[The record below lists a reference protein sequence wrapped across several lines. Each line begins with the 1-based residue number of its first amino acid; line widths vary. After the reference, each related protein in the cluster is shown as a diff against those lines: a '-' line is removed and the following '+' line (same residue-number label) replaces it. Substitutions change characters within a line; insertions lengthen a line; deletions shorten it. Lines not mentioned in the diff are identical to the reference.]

1 MVINMDKRAY
11 LINRFKKDFLRYNLL
26 QEDSISAAAIAEK
39 LYGVIEIND
48 IAVVGKQQIESIC
61 NDLLS
66 FEKVNTEEL
75 RCDLKDQV
83 VSVYKDWLNGYS
95 VDEIVADQ
103 LRKLERNVELQA
115 WSNGI
120 SNMLESIKLL
130 VERLS
135 SAARSYNGVMS
146 STVSEKEVL
155 EKFAEAKEITLVERV
170 TGNNIEDV
178 VEYRSLLLQYVKEVC
193 ANLLYAKVEEIYST
207 LAANSV
213 FERLQSNFSSL
224 TEYASEL
231 KASIEDTPADNEW
244 DKEYNRNVPT
254 GFYARNVEN
263 ITAERAFQMVL
274 LQFFAK
280 NEEWMVENGLL
291 VDGDLKVYTNSKQS
305 SMENLVNNI
314 FSTTILY

>member
-1 MVINMDKRAY
+1 MDKRAY

-254 GFYARNVEN
+254 DFYARNVEN

-291 VDGDLKVYTNSKQS
+291 VDGDLKVFVGEVDS
-305 SMENLVNNI
+305 VNKL
-314 FSTTILY
+314 FQMLCTRCSV

>member
-75 RCDLKDQV
+75 RYDLKDQV

-103 LRKLERNVELQA
+103 LCKLERNVELQA

-120 SNMLESIKLL
+120 SNMSESIKLL

-254 GFYARNVEN
+254 DFYARNVEN

-314 FSTTILY
+314 FSTTISY

>member
-1 MVINMDKRAY
+1 MDKRAY

-48 IAVVGKQQIESIC
+48 IAAVGKQQIESIC

-120 SNMLESIKLL
+120 SNMSESIKLL

-193 ANLLYAKVEEIYST
+193 ANLLYAKVEEIYLT
-207 LAANSV
+207 LAADSV

-254 GFYARNVEN
+254 DFYARNVEN

>member
-120 SNMLESIKLL
+120 SNMSESIKLL

-193 ANLLYAKVEEIYST
+193 ANLLYAKVEEIYLT

-254 GFYARNVEN
+254 DFYARNVEN

>member
-1 MVINMDKRAY
+1 MDKRAY

-103 LRKLERNVELQA
+103 LRKLERNVEIQA

-120 SNMLESIKLL
+120 SNMSESIKLL

-254 GFYARNVEN
+254 DFYARNVEN

-291 VDGDLKVYTNSKQS
+291 VDGDLKVFVGEVDSVNKLFH
-305 SMENLVNNI
+305 MLCINL
-314 FSTTILY
+314 

>member
-120 SNMLESIKLL
+120 SNMSESIKLL

-135 SAARSYNGVMS
+135 SAARSYNGVIS

-170 TGNNIEDV
+170 TGNNIEDI

-254 GFYARNVEN
+254 DFYARNVEN

-274 LQFFAK
+274 LQFFAR
-280 NEEWMVENGLL
+280 NEVWMAENGLL
-291 VDGDLKVYTNSKQS
+291 VNGELKVFVGEVDSVNKLFH
-305 SMENLVNNI
+305 MLCINL
-314 FSTTILY
+314 

>member
-1 MVINMDKRAY
+1 MDKRAY

>member
-1 MVINMDKRAY
+1 MDKRAY

-120 SNMLESIKLL
+120 SNMSESIKLL

-254 GFYARNVEN
+254 DFYARNVEN

-280 NEEWMVENGLL
+280 NEEWMAENGLL
-291 VDGDLKVYTNSKQS
+291 VNGELKVFVGDVDSVNKLFH
-305 SMENLVNNI
+305 MLCINL
-314 FSTTILY
+314 

>member
-1 MVINMDKRAY
+1 MDKRAY

-103 LRKLERNVELQA
+103 LRKLERNVEIQA

-120 SNMLESIKLL
+120 SNMSESIKLL

-254 GFYARNVEN
+254 DFYARNVEN

>member
-1 MVINMDKRAY
+1 MDKRAY

-120 SNMLESIKLL
+120 SNMSESIKLL

-135 SAARSYNGVMS
+135 SAARSYNGVIS

-170 TGNNIEDV
+170 TGNNIEDI

-231 KASIEDTPADNEW
+231 KASIGDTPVDNEW

-254 GFYARNVEN
+254 DFYARNVEN

-274 LQFFAK
+274 LQFFAR
-280 NEEWMVENGLL
+280 NEVWMAENGLL
-291 VDGDLKVYTNSKQS
+291 VNGELKVFVGEVDSVNKLFH
-305 SMENLVNNI
+305 MLCINL
-314 FSTTILY
+314 

>member
-1 MVINMDKRAY
+1 MDKRAY

-48 IAVVGKQQIESIC
+48 IAAVGKQQIESIC

-120 SNMLESIKLL
+120 SNMSESIKLL

-193 ANLLYAKVEEIYST
+193 ANLLYAKVEEIYLT

-254 GFYARNVEN
+254 DFYARNVEN

>member
-1 MVINMDKRAY
+1 MDKRAY

-120 SNMLESIKLL
+120 SNMSESIKLL

-193 ANLLYAKVEEIYST
+193 ANLLYAKVEEIYLT

-224 TEYASEL
+224 TEYALEL

-254 GFYARNVEN
+254 DFYARNVEN

-314 FSTTILY
+314 FSTTISY

>member
-48 IAVVGKQQIESIC
+48 IAAVGKQQIESIC

-120 SNMLESIKLL
+120 SNMSESIKLL

-193 ANLLYAKVEEIYST
+193 ANLLYAKVEEIYLT
-207 LAANSV
+207 LAADSV

-224 TEYASEL
+224 DRKS
-231 KASIEDTPADNEW
+231 
-244 DKEYNRNVPT
+244 V
-254 GFYARNVEN
+254 V
-263 ITAERAFQMVL
+263 
-274 LQFFAK
+274 
-280 NEEWMVENGLL
+280 
-291 VDGDLKVYTNSKQS
+291 
-305 SMENLVNNI
+305 
-314 FSTTILY
+314 

>member
-48 IAVVGKQQIESIC
+48 IAAVGKQQIESIC

-120 SNMLESIKLL
+120 SNMSESIKLL

-193 ANLLYAKVEEIYST
+193 ANLLYAKVEEIYLT

-254 GFYARNVEN
+254 DFYARNVEN